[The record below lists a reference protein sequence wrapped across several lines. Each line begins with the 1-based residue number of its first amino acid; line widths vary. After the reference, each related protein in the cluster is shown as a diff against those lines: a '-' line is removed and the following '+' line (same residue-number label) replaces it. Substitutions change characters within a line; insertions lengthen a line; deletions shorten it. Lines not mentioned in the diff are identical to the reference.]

1 MLIDVLNRLLDSAF
15 NLISYWQDRVN
26 LLRLSFCYVKVI
38 MVVAKVVLL
47 YLNCMLQAIYALLP
61 FLFDNVVLCYQNRS
75 P

>member
-38 MVVAKVVLL
+38 MVVAKVVLFL
-47 YLNCMLQAIYALLP
+47 INCILQAIYAYLL
-61 FLFDNVVLCYQNRS
+61 FLFDNVVTWYKNRS